1 MKDYYELLELSKNA
15 SEDTIKKVFRILI
28 KKNHPDLF
36 EGEEKTKAEE
46 KVKELN
52 EAYEVLINEE
62 KRKEYDLKLEED
74 NKKENETLQ
83 TLIEENKYLKSVIF
97 EKNQVIK
104 EFLEDAGIYDVDR
117 FVSEGNEQTEEVSNN
132 INEGYRKFKMS
143 EKVKDMLYMLLIVFV
158 GIVLLMSMAGNNL
171 FEIFGEIF
179 NNMF

>member
-104 EFLEDAGIYDVDR
+104 DFLEDAGIYDVVR

>member
-52 EAYEVLINEE
+52 EAYEILINAE

-74 NKKENETLQ
+74 SKKDSMALQ
-83 TLIEENKYLKSVIF
+83 TLIEENEYLKSVIS

-104 EFLEDAGIYDVDR
+104 EFLEDAGIYDVDK
-117 FVSEGNEQTEEVSNN
+117 FVSEENEQAEETSNN

-143 EKVKDMLYMLLIVFV
+143 ERVKDMLYMLLIVFV

-179 NNMF
+179 KNMF